1 MRYHGLD
8 PRRSPSVPMR
18 PFTLL
23 PAALLASGC
32 VPATQAPIVATAVP
46 ETALAEAARLVQRC
60 YRSPR
65 IASNGRQI
73 VTRLRVRLADDGQ
86 VAGLPVVVL
95 QDGVTPANQPFAGRM
110 AEAAIAAVIRCA
122 PLRLP
127 ASYYQNGFTEFDLT
141 FSPLARG

>member
-1 MRYHGLD
+1 MRYHGSD
-8 PRRSPSVPMR
+8 PLRSPAVPKR
-18 PFTLL
+18 PPPLL
-23 PAALLASGC
+23 LAASLASGC
-32 VPATQAPIVATAVP
+32 VPAAPAPVVATAIP
-46 ETALAEAARLVQRC
+46 ETALAEAARQVQRC

-65 IASNGRQI
+65 IASGGRQI
-73 VTRLRVRLADDGQ
+73 ITRLRVRLADDGQ

-127 ASYYQNGFTEFDLT
+127 ASYYQDGFTEFDLT